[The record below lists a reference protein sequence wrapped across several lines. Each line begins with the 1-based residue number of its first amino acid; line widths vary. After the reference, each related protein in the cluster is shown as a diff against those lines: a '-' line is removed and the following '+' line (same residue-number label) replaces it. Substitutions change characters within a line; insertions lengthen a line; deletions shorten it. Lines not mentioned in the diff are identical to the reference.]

1 MRVPAEQVALPF
13 MKSYLYTQSDI
24 RAHIEAFRTSQ
35 QMPKRQ
41 CQSIP
46 SERTEAGKEMLLAAK
61 ERRIKTLEEENRQ
74 LNVDLKKALGRI
86 YDRI

>member
-1 MRVPAEQVALPF
+1 
-13 MKSYLYTQSDI
+13 
-24 RAHIEAFRTSQ
+24 
-35 QMPKRQ
+35 MPKRQ

-46 SERTEAGKEMLLAAK
+46 SERTEASKEMLLAAK